1 MISTSLTRPL
11 CSFRQLLFS
20 HRNRSRFVVKA
31 FQEPVLPP
39 TVIVIQPTDT
49 DIYPPFLEAYTKLCD
64 IPSFVSKVDPVEC
77 IQTLVLPPYDAQ
89 MNILQ
94 TLVEL
99 EKQLPIHPIK
109 PYLIHYMIEGDAEKV
124 NEVLLTYQQ
133 LLELTDTMQDIII
146 DVLRQHIYP
155 W

>member
-1 MISTSLTRPL
+1 MISTSLPRPL
-11 CSFRQLLFS
+11 YGSRPTLFS

-39 TVIVIQPTDT
+39 RVLVIQPTET

-64 IPSFVSKVDPVEC
+64 IPSFVTKVDPAEC
-77 IQTLVLPPYDAQ
+77 IQTLVLPPYEMQ
-89 MNILQ
+89 MNIIQ

-99 EKQLPIHPIK
+99 ETQLPIHSIK
-109 PYLIHYMIEGDAEKV
+109 PYLIHYMIEGNAEKV

-133 LLELTDTMQDIII
+133 WLHLTDMLQDVVM
-146 DVLRQHIYP
+146 DVLQQHIFP